1 MTQTIL
7 YGGAAPLYE
16 NLLQF
21 ITRSERVVDHDG
33 DEYSIYH
40 TQYASFNLRELF
52 DVLVSETESHPIA
65 NPTDFSSEVREHA
78 DKATAV
84 IDDYTLKD
92 FYDRREYIQ
101 SRDITSAATT
111 YLSRADTD
119 DINEDRVSYPIGENL
134 DRKQCIADILTMV
147 FAERASSRAF
157 WKFAAIGGMRI
168 ETDEGDEHHLDEDV
182 NDSEVAFALRDVVET
197 YNERAVL
204 RQPNPTQRTVR
215 VLFNVFEDA
224 GMNPSVREV
233 YGVIVDPKRKE
244 MYQPD
249 DADGREIMSSLSQL
263 GNAAMG
269 MGKSEKRW
277 VNPDEPPL
285 ETIKDNE

>member
-16 NLLQF
+16 NLLHF

-101 SRDITSAATT
+101 SREITSAATT
-111 YLSRADTD
+111 YLSRVSEDEF
-119 DINEDRVSYPIGENL
+119 NEDRLPYSPGDTL
-134 DRKQCIADILTMV
+134 DRKQCIADVLTV
-147 FAERASSRAF
+147 AFAELATQRAY
-157 WKFAAIGGMRI
+157 WKFALDGGIRI
-168 ETDEGDEHHLDEDV
+168 ETDEGEENHLDEDV
-182 NDSEVAFALRDVVET
+182 NDIEVAAALRDVVET
-197 YNERAVL
+197 YNERAVI
-204 RQPNPTQRTVR
+204 RQPNPTERVVR
-215 VLFNVFEDA
+215 VLYDVYEDA

-233 YGVIVDPKRKE
+233 YGVLVDPKRKE
-244 MYQPD
+244 MYQTD
-249 DADGREIMSSLSQL
+249 DANGREMMSSLSQL
-263 GNAAMG
+263 GNVAMG